1 MRGGDYVMMARRR
14 AGLTQRQLAERLGL
28 RQATI
33 ARWERGDRGVSVDD
47 VELVAHACGLQLDAH
62 LQVEDRSWWPQIA
75 MQLELEPLERVRR
88 LTPPGAPDIAAALSE
103 LAGADVVPGL
113 IIGDVAGAL
122 HGWPLV
128 PGSST
133 IEVCGLVDP
142 VGHRLRQM
150 GARQTRSGRHIVSAG
165 VSVVIDETPAGTAG
179 EVDLARNRVA
189 FETPA
194 GVLEAAGLID
204 LLRIADASDART
216 ARRDS
221 LALQAVLDVQRERE
235 AAGASDDRAAGDR
248 IAEWLSQ
255 QTPVA

>member
-14 AGLTQRQLAERLGL
+14 AGLTQRQLAELLGL

-62 LQVEDRSWWPQIA
+62 LLVEDRSWWPQIA
-75 MQLELEPLERVRR
+75 MQLELDPLERVRR
-88 LTPPGAPDIAAALSE
+88 LPPPGAPDIAAALSE
-103 LAGADVVPGL
+103 LAGAGVPGL
-113 IIGDVAGAL
+113 IIGGVAGAL

-128 PGSST
+128 LGSST
-133 IEVCGLVDP
+133 IEVCGRV
-142 VGHRLRQM
+142 HAMRYRLRQM
-150 GARQTRSGRHIVSAG
+150 GARETRSGRHIVSGG
-165 VSVVIDETPAGTAG
+165 VSVVIDEAPAGTAG

-194 GVLEAAGLID
+194 GALDAAGLID

-235 AAGASDDRAAGDR
+235 AAGAEDNRAAGER
-248 IAEWLSQ
+248 LAEWLSQ

>member
-1 MRGGDYVMMARRR
+1 MMARRR

-62 LQVEDRSWWPQIA
+62 LLVEDRSWWPQIA
-75 MQLELEPLERVRR
+75 MQLELDPLERVRR
-88 LTPPGAPDIAAALSE
+88 LTPPGAPDIAAGLSE
-103 LAGADVVPGL
+103 LAAAGVFRARHRRGRWGAAWLAARTRIVDDRAVWVCRRRGL
-113 IIGDVAGAL
+113 SPPTDGCSA
-122 HGWPLV
+122 
-128 PGSST
+128 
-133 IEVCGLVDP
+133 DP
-142 VGHRLRQM
+142 ERQAHPVQPSQRRRRR
-150 GARQTRSGRHIVSAG
+150 GARRHG
-165 VSVVIDETPAGTAG
+165 G
-179 EVDLARNRVA
+179 EADLARNRVA

-194 GVLEAAGLID
+194 GSLDAAGLID

-235 AAGASDDRAAGDR
+235 AAGASDNRAAGER
-248 IAEWLSQ
+248 LAEWLSQ

>member
-14 AGLTQRQLAERLGL
+14 AGLTQRQLAELLGL

-62 LQVEDRSWWPQIA
+62 LLIEDRSWWPQIA
-75 MQLELEPLERVRR
+75 MQLELDPLERVRR
-88 LTPPGAPDIAAALSE
+88 LTPPGAPDTAAGLSE
-103 LAGADVVPGL
+103 LAAAGVLGL
-113 IIGDVAGAL
+113 VIGEVGGAL

-128 PGSST
+128 LGSSM
-133 IEVCGLVDP
+133 IEVCGLVDA
-142 VGHRLRQM
+142 VGYRLRQM
-150 GARQTRSGRHIVSAG
+150 GARQTRSGRHIVSGGA
-165 VSVVIDETPAGTAG
+165 SVVIVEAPAGTGG
-179 EVDLARNRVA
+179 EADLARNRVA
-189 FETPA
+189 FDTPA
-194 GVLEAAGLID
+194 GALEAAGLID

-235 AAGASDDRAAGDR
+235 AVGSSDERAAGDR
-248 IAEWLSQ
+248 IAEWVSQ